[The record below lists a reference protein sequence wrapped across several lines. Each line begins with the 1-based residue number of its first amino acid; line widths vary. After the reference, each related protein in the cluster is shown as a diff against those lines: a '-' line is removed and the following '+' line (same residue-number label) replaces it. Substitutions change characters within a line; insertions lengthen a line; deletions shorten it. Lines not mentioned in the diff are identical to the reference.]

1 VKETLAARLTAA
13 AGIETGP
20 TFRYVC
26 RAGKVWGT
34 TSQKARLARCQETP
48 MSMNIPCLVATR
60 SPTILCATCHDSGG
74 ESTTVSTPVSVTRF
88 PPTVAGPL
96 TTSTSLPRST
106 ASGRFTGYPEV
117 DFEPPEKSRFRKLQ
131 ELLLNSPTVS
141 ILGKGPEDRPPH
153 NQCEGRDHHHCAGLQ
168 GGNQVPSLS
177 GASGL
182 LL

>member
-1 VKETLAARLTAA
+1 VKETLAAWLTAA

-48 MSMNIPCLVATR
+48 MSMNIPCLVPHDLRR
-60 SPTILCATCHDSGG
+60 SSARPAMILGG
-74 ESTTVSTPVSVTRF
+74 ESTTVSTRVSVTRF